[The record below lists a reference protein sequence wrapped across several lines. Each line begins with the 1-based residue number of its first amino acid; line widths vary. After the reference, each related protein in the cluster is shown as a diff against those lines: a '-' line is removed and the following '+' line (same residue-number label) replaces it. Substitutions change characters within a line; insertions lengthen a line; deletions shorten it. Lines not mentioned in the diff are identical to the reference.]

1 MSYRDKLRLMIVLL
15 LTLSVGVAGA
25 WLITAFF
32 DKGIAREAENAG
44 NEQRIALTLLAA
56 VGEGSG
62 WAEQDLAGA
71 IRALEQHTGQSFR
84 LISAEGRV
92 IYQRLSG
99 KPSFQAGLTEQTDP
113 STMAWRVQQEPDGS
127 HTIQTA
133 GVLQGE
139 DRSYYLE
146 GLRPVE
152 NIYRARR
159 ALTRSFM
166 GLLLCV
172 AAVGS
177 LAAALLSRWLTG
189 PLTALAETARAITD
203 GDLSRRASEK
213 SSDEI
218 GQLAHDFNLMTDRL
232 SRNINALE
240 DAMARQEDFMA
251 SFAHELRTPMTSII
265 GYADL
270 LRAAELPPDTRREA
284 VQYIFS
290 EGKRLENL
298 SNKLLDLIVL
308 QKRDIVRRPCDL
320 GLLVRQCGGLI
331 EPQLRQAGIRFSCRT
346 DGTVWPVEPD
356 LFQTLVINLLDN
368 ARKATPAG
376 GEIDMQAAGGE
387 DGWRLTIRDTGRGI
401 PAEDIPHLTEAFYRV
416 DKARA
421 RSSGG
426 VGLGLRLC
434 AEIVSLHGGSLHFD
448 STEGQGTTVT
458 VELKKGGNA

>member
-15 LTLSVGVAGA
+15 LTLSVGVAGT
-25 WLITAFF
+25 WLITVFF
-32 DKGIAREAENAG
+32 DKGITREVETASS
-44 NEQRIALTLLAA
+44 EQSMAMTLLAA
-56 VGEGSG
+56 VGESHE
-62 WAEQDLAGA
+62 WEERELAGA
-71 IRALEQHTGQSFR
+71 IRTLEQHTGQPFR
-84 LISAEGRV
+84 LTRADGQV
-92 IYQRLSG
+92 VYQRLGG
-99 KPSFQAGLTEQTDP
+99 KPAFQSGLTELTDP
-113 STMAWRVQQEPDGS
+113 STMAWRVQQEADGS

-133 GVLQGE
+133 GVLQSA
-139 DRSYYLE
+139 DRKYYLE
-146 GLRPVE
+146 GLRPIE
-152 NIYRARR
+152 NIYKARR

-172 AAVGS
+172 AAAGT
-177 LAAALLSRWLTG
+177 LAATLLSRWLTG

-213 SSDEI
+213 ENDEI

-232 SRNINALE
+232 ANNINALE
-240 DAMARQEDFMA
+240 DAMARQESFMA

-284 VQYIFS
+284 VNYIFS
-290 EGKRLENL
+290 EGKRLESL

-308 QKRDIVRRPCDL
+308 QKRDIARRPCDL
-320 GLLVRQCGGLI
+320 GKLVRRCSGLM
-331 EPQLRQAGIRFSCRT
+331 EPRLRQAGIRFACSA
-346 DGTVWPVEPD
+346 DDTVWPVEPD
-356 LFQTLVINLLDN
+356 LFQTLVLNLLDN
-368 ARKATPAG
+368 ARKATPAD
-376 GEIDMQAAGGE
+376 GEITVQAQGCG
-387 DGWRLTIRDTGRGI
+387 DRWRLVIRDTGRGI
-401 PAEDIPHLTEAFYRV
+401 PAADIPHLTEAFYRV

-448 STEGQGTTVT
+448 SREGQGTTVT
-458 VELKKGGNA
+458 VELKKGENE